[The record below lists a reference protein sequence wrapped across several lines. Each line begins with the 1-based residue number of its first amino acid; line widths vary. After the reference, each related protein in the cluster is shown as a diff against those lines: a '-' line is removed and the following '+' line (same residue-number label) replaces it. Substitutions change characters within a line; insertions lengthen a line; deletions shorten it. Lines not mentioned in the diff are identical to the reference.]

1 VIPEPPTIV
10 VGLLTDPS
18 LPADVARKA
27 AQRLPQA
34 LDERVDGRFH
44 WVVRVH
50 AEPVEAVADHDR
62 LMDKARA
69 RVDGTG
75 WDMAVCLVDLPV
87 TTSNGVLAAA
97 VDLRHRTALCSL
109 PALGGLALRR
119 RTVDLIAALVAE
131 LLPLLHGPATA
142 VGADRPR
149 RDRAHG
155 RSIRALRRVAPSD
168 DDVDIELTVRRGG
181 RGRLLAGLVRTA
193 RPWRLA
199 LGLSKPLAAAATGSA
214 FGLLYTSIWSLGA
227 ALGPVRL
234 TAACAGSVA
243 LLIVWLVFGHGLWE
257 SRAAAGG
264 HARLLN
270 VATLITTGLG
280 ALLFAT
286 ALFAMNVLAAL
297 VVVPPDLLSRTIGEP
312 VGLTE
317 FLRVPLM
324 ATVLGIVAGAV
335 GAGLEDDSAVRNA
348 AYSHR
353 EQSRQ
358 RLMRDS
364 RPTEPSAAVRD

>member
-27 AQRLPQA
+27 AQRLPQV
-34 LDERVDGRFH
+34 LDERVDGRFR
-44 WVVRVH
+44 WVVRTH
-50 AEPVEAVADHDR
+50 AEPVEAAPDHER

-87 TTSNGVLAAA
+87 TTSNGALAAA

-109 PALGGLALRR
+109 PALGGLTLRR
-119 RTVDLIAALVAE
+119 RTVDLIAALVGE
-131 LLPLLHGPATA
+131 LLPVLHGPATV
-142 VGADRPR
+142 VGTDRPR
-149 RDRAHG
+149 RERAHG
-155 RSIRALRRVAPSD
+155 RSVRALHRVAPSD
-168 DDVDIELTVRRGG
+168 DDVDVELAVRRGG
-181 RGRLLAGLVRTA
+181 RGRLLAGLVRTV

-199 LGLSKPLAAAATGSA
+199 LGLSKPLAAAAAGSA

-234 TAACAGSVA
+234 TAACAGAVA

-257 SRAAAGG
+257 SRTAAGG

-270 VATLITTGLG
+270 LATLITIGLG
-280 ALLFAT
+280 PLLFTT
-286 ALFAMNVLAAL
+286 ALFAFNIVAAL
-297 VVVPPDLLSRTIGEP
+297 VVVPPALLSRTIAEP
-312 VGLTE
+312 VGVAE

-324 ATVLGIVAGAV
+324 ASVLGIVAGAV
-335 GAGLEDDSAVRNA
+335 GAGLEDDSAVRDA

-353 EQSRQ
+353 EQARQ
-358 RLMRDS
+358 RLMRES
-364 RPTEPSAAVRD
+364 SSSSSAAVRD